1 MTAVEFADG
10 ENRNNGEACGKKAS
24 AACGKID
31 KAHKTSTGSFLN
43 DIALACSYAK
53 NRIIK
58 GKFKLMTALKQ
69 ITGKNQNNQYI

>member
-1 MTAVEFADG
+1 MTAARFADG

-43 DIALACSYAK
+43 DMALMP
-53 NRIIK
+53 NI
-58 GKFKLMTALKQ
+58 
-69 ITGKNQNNQYI
+69 